1 MLCQTPWPRASSP
14 RSNASSSTGARF
26 NLRPRRVWQ
35 SSSSSKPGTT
45 ENAVTPVSATDHQPT
60 LRGATCKPFEIQAMN
75 RPRNRGMYGPPRVCT
90 AELNDGGVDRLL
102 RCIRPV
108 EGSAFALPGPD
119 GIRTHRP
126 HQLRGLGDPC
136 PVQGSS
142 VSVRP
147 VLPSLVLCPRNR
159 RRPRRRE
166 RVRANYAAFAP

>member
-1 MLCQTPWPRASSP
+1 M
-14 RSNASSSTGARF
+14 
-26 NLRPRRVWQ
+26 
-35 SSSSSKPGTT
+35 
-45 ENAVTPVSATDHQPT
+45 
-60 LRGATCKPFEIQAMN
+60 LRGIIGLMPGGAVLEPAYDEAAGTLGEQALGALPAAVVVMFDETQ
-75 RPRNRGMYGPPRVCT
+75 RVVPPRVCT
-90 AELNDGGVDRLL
+90 AELRDGGVDRLL
-102 RCIRPV
+102 PCIRPV
-108 EGSAFALPGPD
+108 DGSAFALPGPD